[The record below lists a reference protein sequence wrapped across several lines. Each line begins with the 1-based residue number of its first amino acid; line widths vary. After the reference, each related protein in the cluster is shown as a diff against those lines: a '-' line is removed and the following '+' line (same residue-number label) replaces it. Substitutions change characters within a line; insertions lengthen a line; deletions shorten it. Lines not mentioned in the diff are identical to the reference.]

1 MNESKLRDPIPAPL
15 GAVEPH
21 APLLTIPPDGQLLY
35 KIMSV
40 ENLLCSIDGNYL
52 HFNRVDS
59 YTDFPGADPHDG
71 RQLPKD
77 QHGNSKVRFEKAP
90 DFSMSNYYDQSR
102 ARTYASC
109 FSQEN
114 SDFIWNNY
122 ANGSKKGKVCVVFD
136 FGKLRDKLNKT
147 LQPGNAAL
155 EYCGNQCHQIF
166 SVNYGIIKY
175 VDRDDHQENIGC
187 LPNPIIY
194 TYLKDQQ
201 FSDEKELRISLSAF
215 GIGQFALRDRSVMQ
229 FPPSLHLAFD
239 FKSAITDGTT
249 CQLLLAPDCNY
260 DFLQSELH
268 KLHVMPCNR

>member
-1 MNESKLRDPIPAPL
+1 MNENKPRELTSAPL
-15 GAVEPH
+15 GAVESH
-21 APLLTIPPDGQLLY
+21 APLLTTPSDGQLLY

-40 ENLLCSIDGNYL
+40 ENLLRSIEGNYI
-52 HFNRVDS
+52 HFSRVDR

-71 RQLPKD
+71 HQLPKD
-77 QHGNSKVRFEKAP
+77 QHGNSIMRFEKAP
-90 DFSMSNYYDQSR
+90 DFSISDYYDQSR

-109 FSQEN
+109 FSLEN

-122 ANGSKKGKVCVVFD
+122 ANGSERGKVCVVFE
-136 FGKLRDKLNKT
+136 FGKLRDMLNKT
-147 LQPGNAAL
+147 LQPGKAVL

-166 SVNYGIIKY
+166 SLNYGVIKY
-175 VDRDDHQENIGC
+175 VDRGNHQEKTGC

-215 GIGQFALRDRSVMQ
+215 GMGQFALRDGSVMQ

-249 CQLLLAPDCNY
+249 CQLLLAPGWNY
-260 DFLQSELH
+260 DFLQTELH
-268 KLHVMPCNR
+268 RLHIAPISR